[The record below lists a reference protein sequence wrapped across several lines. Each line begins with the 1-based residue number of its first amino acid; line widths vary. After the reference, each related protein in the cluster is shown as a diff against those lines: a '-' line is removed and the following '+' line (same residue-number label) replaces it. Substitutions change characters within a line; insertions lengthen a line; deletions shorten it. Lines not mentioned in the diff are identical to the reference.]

1 MALFVFDGESAPEE
15 VKKKVAQ
22 KAESDWSLYMSLY
35 DYNSAVVNTLPHS
48 ISTSVYLPPLT
59 LKQCIDLK
67 KFGWNGPSK
76 YFYSTNTHSATG
88 YEVMKVPDEFN
99 YDIDKNAKVSITYK
113 LKKGEWFIP
122 SNKLIYLKYL
132 YEYNAKSSQENF

>member
-15 VKKKVAQ
+15 VKKKLSQ

-35 DYNSAVVNTLPHS
+35 DYNSDVVKTLPHS
-48 ISTSVYLPPLT
+48 VSAAEYLPPLT

-67 KFGWNGPSK
+67 KFGWDGPSK
-76 YFYSTNTHSATG
+76 YFYSTNTHAVTG

-122 SNKLIYLKYL
+122 ANKLIYLKYF
-132 YEYNAKSSQENF
+132 YEYNAKSIQENI